1 MENKMTG
8 YSFIDKPWLKNYQSN
23 ILNERVP
30 RKTLYNYLY
39 ERNKDYKAGTALN
52 YAGNEISYDEFFEN
66 VEKVAK
72 AFKQMGVK
80 NGETVT
86 LCPVNIPEFV
96 YAFYA
101 LNEVGATINMVLP
114 TANKNEIIKYMK
126 ETNSTKVVILDAK
139 CSEISKAIRESK
151 DDFKIDWVIST
162 SLSDSMPL
170 YEKIKSASNKMIRDM
185 SKKMKE
191 EYKNQTSGLN
201 EFIRWK
207 DFVKKGKKYSGS
219 TEAPYEENKT
229 AVIVRS
235 GGSTGKPKGIELT
248 NENFNA
254 MVLEH
259 DKAPKLE
266 LTRGMTC
273 LQTISMY
280 APFGSCN
287 NMHLPLC
294 KGIQLQMQPIYNP
307 QEFIKKFLKY
317 KPNVTFST
325 PQFLFELKKYIVE
338 QEKITGKKEDLSDYV
353 YAIVGGESPSK
364 EKLDELNDF
373 LLDRGK
379 RWGVNVGY
387 GMSEACSA
395 ICCTNLGDANPDKSG
410 IPYADIN
417 LKVVDPETNEPLK
430 YNEAGVLYVSGPT
443 VMKQYLNNEEE
454 TKKVLSKDDNGIVW
468 YYTGDICSID
478 EEGNVKPYGRLS
490 RIAKK
495 FDGCN
500 VPLTEVED
508 VIESHPAVENCIVI
522 AIKDPEHETGEA
534 LKAFVTLKPEY
545 KYQESLI
552 ENDIIIY
559 TKNNINERYGIYSV
573 KVKDTLPLTSMGKK
587 NFKAIELEEKISN
600 CPLILDCNISNSV
613 DENYDFNAEI
623 DVLEDNNYI
632 RNEINKYINNIMSN
646 QPSNSRYRIN
656 VIINNIKYSD
666 NGSVYEKAYV
676 KEM

>member
-1 MENKMTG
+1 
-8 YSFIDKPWLKNYQSN
+8 
-23 ILNERVP
+23 
-30 RKTLYNYLY
+30 
-39 ERNKDYKAGTALN
+39 
-52 YAGNEISYDEFFEN
+52 
-66 VEKVAK
+66 
-72 AFKQMGVK
+72 
-80 NGETVT
+80 
-86 LCPVNIPEFV
+86 
-96 YAFYA
+96 
-101 LNEVGATINMVLP
+101 
-114 TANKNEIIKYMK
+114 
-126 ETNSTKVVILDAK
+126 
-139 CSEISKAIRESK
+139 
-151 DDFKIDWVIST
+151 
-162 SLSDSMPL
+162 
-170 YEKIKSASNKMIRDM
+170 
-185 SKKMKE
+185 
-191 EYKNQTSGLN
+191 
-201 EFIRWK
+201 
-207 DFVKKGKKYSGS
+207 
-219 TEAPYEENKT
+219 
-229 AVIVRS
+229 
-235 GGSTGKPKGIELT
+235 
-248 NENFNA
+248 
-254 MVLEH
+254 
-259 DKAPKLE
+259 
-266 LTRGMTC
+266 
-273 LQTISMY
+273 
-280 APFGSCN
+280 
-287 NMHLPLC
+287 
-294 KGIQLQMQPIYNP
+294 
-307 QEFIKKFLKY
+307 
-317 KPNVTFST
+317 
-325 PQFLFELKKYIVE
+325 
-338 QEKITGKKEDLSDYV
+338 
-353 YAIVGGESPSK
+353 
-364 EKLDELNDF
+364 
-373 LLDRGK
+373 
-379 RWGVNVGY
+379 
-387 GMSEACSA
+387 
-395 ICCTNLGDANPDKSG
+395 
-410 IPYADIN
+410 
-417 LKVVDPETNEPLK
+417 
-430 YNEAGVLYVSGPT
+430 
-443 VMKQYLNNEEE
+443 MKQYLNNEEE

-600 CPLILDCNISNSV
+600 CPLILDCNISNSA